1 VERQVTKRAV
11 KAMLRFILRRLGV
24 GVLVLFTV
32 AVLAFVLTNAAV
44 DPARAIAGDSATAQD
59 IQTIRE
65 LYGFD
70 RPLHVQFLAWGQDIL
85 SGDLG
90 QSYRQRRPVSAVVLE
105 RLPVTMILGS
115 SAFLLA
121 LVIAIPLGVL
131 AGLRPNSWVDRLAL
145 GVAVLGQAIP
155 NFWFALMGIVV
166 FSVQLRLLPA
176 SGSDSWQ
183 SYVLPAVALAYYAM
197 PTLMR
202 LTRAGMIDTLQSDYI
217 RTARAKGLRPPQV
230 ILKHA
235 LRNAILPL
243 VSVAAVQLGMML
255 GGSVVI
261 ETIFAMQGIGYLAW
275 ESITMSDPPV
285 VQAIVIIIASFYVL
299 LTFFADVINAWLDPR
314 LRGR

>member
-1 VERQVTKRAV
+1 
-11 KAMLRFILRRLGV
+11 MLRFIFRRAAV
-24 GVLVLFTV
+24 GVLVLV
-32 AVLAFVLTNAAV
+32 AVAILTFALTHAAV
-44 DPARAIAGDSATAQD
+44 DPARAIAGDSATADD
-59 IQTIRE
+59 IQAIRA

-70 RPLHVQFLAWGQDIL
+70 QPLHIQFVAWAQDIMV
-85 SGDLG
+85 GDFG
-90 QSYRQRRPVSAVVLE
+90 ESYRQRRPVADVVLE
-105 RLPVTMILGS
+105 RLPVTMALGA

-121 LVIAIPLGVL
+121 VIVAIPLGIL
-131 AGLRPNSWVDRLAL
+131 AGLKPNSWIDRCAL
-145 GVAVLGQAIP
+145 TIAVLGQAIP
-155 NFWFALMGIVV
+155 NFWLALMGILI

-176 SGSDSWQ
+176 SGSGSWQ
-183 SYVLPAVALAYYAM
+183 NFVLPAVALAYYAM

-230 ILKHA
+230 VLKHA

-243 VSVAAVQLGMML
+243 VSVSAVQLGMML

-285 VQAIVIIIASFYVL
+285 VQAVVLIIASFYVL
-299 LTFFADVINAWLDPR
+299 LTFTADIINAWLDPR
-314 LRGR
+314 QRGR

>member
-1 VERQVTKRAV
+1 MLNFILKRAGIG
-11 KAMLRFILRRLGV
+11 L
-24 GVLVLFTV
+24 LVLM
-32 AVLAFVLTNAAV
+32 AVSILAFALTNAAI
-44 DPARAIAGDSATAQD
+44 DPAAAIAGDSASADD
-59 IQTIRE
+59 IQAIRE

-70 RPLHVQFLAWGQDIL
+70 RPIHIQFLAWAQDIL

-90 QSYRQRRPVSAVVLE
+90 QSYRQRRPVSEVVFE
-105 RLPVTMILGS
+105 RLPVTLTLGA

-121 LVIAIPLGVL
+121 LIVAIPLGIL
-131 AGLRPNSWVDRLAL
+131 AGLRPNSWIDRLAL
-145 GVAVLGQAIP
+145 GFAVLGQALP
-155 NFWFALMGIVV
+155 NFWFALMGIVI
-166 FSVQLRLLPA
+166 FSVQLRILPA
-176 SGSDSWQ
+176 SGSEKWQ
-183 SYVLPAVALAYYAM
+183 SFVLPAIALAYYAM

-217 RTARAKGLRPPQV
+217 RTARAKGLLPPQV
-230 ILKHA
+230 VLKHA

-275 ESITMSDPPV
+275 ESITLSDPPV

-299 LTFFADVINAWLDPR
+299 LTLLADIINAWLDPR

>member
-1 VERQVTKRAV
+1 
-11 KAMLRFILRRLGV
+11 MLRFIFRRAAV
-24 GVLVLFTV
+24 GVLVLV
-32 AVLAFVLTNAAV
+32 AVAILTFALTHAAV
-44 DPARAIAGDSATAQD
+44 DPARAIAGDSATADD
-59 IQTIRE
+59 IQAIRA

-70 RPLHVQFLAWGQDIL
+70 QPLHIQFVAWAQDIMV
-85 SGDLG
+85 GDFG
-90 QSYRQRRPVSAVVLE
+90 ESYRQRRPVADVVLE
-105 RLPVTMILGS
+105 RLPVTMALGA

-121 LVIAIPLGVL
+121 VIVAIPLGIL
-131 AGLRPNSWVDRLAL
+131 AGLKPNSWIDRCAL
-145 GVAVLGQAIP
+145 TIAVLGQAIP
-155 NFWFALMGIVV
+155 NFWLALMGLLI

-176 SGSDSWQ
+176 SGSGSWQ
-183 SYVLPAVALAYYAM
+183 NFVLPAVALAYYAM

-230 ILKHA
+230 VLKHA

-243 VSVAAVQLGMML
+243 VSVSAVQLGMML

-285 VQAIVIIIASFYVL
+285 VQAVVLIIASFYVL
-299 LTFFADVINAWLDPR
+299 LTFTADIINAWLDPR
-314 LRGR
+314 QRGR